1 MTNLEAIKGKLSYP
15 LSENAFILALTTRGL
30 IPTDNYAV
38 GQAFD
43 LAYADLIVVLL
54 TTPNIT
60 EGGYSVSLSDRA
72 ILIKLASAIYTKYE
86 VDNPLGSLK
95 PTAKFVQRW

>member
-15 LSENAFILALTTRGL
+15 LSENAYILALTTRGL
-30 IPTDNYAV
+30 ISTDNYAG

-43 LAYADLIVVLL
+43 LAYADLIIVLL

-60 EGGYSVSLSDRA
+60 EGSYSVSLSDRA
-72 ILIKLASAIYTKYE
+72 ILIKLASAIYTKYG
-86 VDNPLGSLK
+86 VDNPLSSLK